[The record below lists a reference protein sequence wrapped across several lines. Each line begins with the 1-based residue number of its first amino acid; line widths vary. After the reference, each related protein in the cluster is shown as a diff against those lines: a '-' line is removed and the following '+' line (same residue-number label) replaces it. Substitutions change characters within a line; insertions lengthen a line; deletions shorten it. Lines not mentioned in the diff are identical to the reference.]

1 MHLDNNSIKDKISN
15 IGKKIGQTLFQAGQ
29 KAIIDPLTPIEI
41 QSLGLK
47 AAQYVARSSNPLE
60 TLARLSQDFPK
71 YAKSISA
78 IELDKD
84 FEEEIMENQASFLR
98 SGLNAVWL
106 NGKGLEFSQV
116 DPF

>member
-1 MHLDNNSIKDKISN
+1 
-15 IGKKIGQTLFQAGQ
+15 
-29 KAIIDPLTPIEI
+29 LTPAEI

-47 AAQYVARSSNPLE
+47 AAQYVAKSSNPLE

-71 YAKSISA
+71 YAKSISN

-84 FEEEIMENQASFLR
+84 FEEEILSNQMTFVR
-98 SGLNAVWL
+98 SGMNALWL
-106 NGKGLEFSQV
+106 NGKGLEYSQV